1 MFDLNLDK
9 HLDSNEK
16 LLLFFRPSRKAYLFQ
31 YIVIGLIFASGI
43 FFLLMQAQTTLGV
56 LKVLNK
62 TLALIAFALVII
74 MLVRLEYRIWSRRYG
89 ITNERVMYSK
99 GIFYEKFHSAKYG
112 FITDIG
118 LTQSFW
124 DKIMNTGTLNLNTAG
139 TDFYEIRYRKVSDPY
154 KIKKMINDQVPSHA
168 ISPVTGQ
175 PIPQSVPKQVKIAEP
190 EKPITQKR
198 LVSKKK
204 K

>member
-1 MFDLNLDK
+1 
-9 HLDSNEK
+9 
-16 LLLFFRPSRKAYLFQ
+16 
-31 YIVIGLIFASGI
+31 
-43 FFLLMQAQTTLGV
+43 
-56 LKVLNK
+56 
-62 TLALIAFALVII
+62 
-74 MLVRLEYRIWSRRYG
+74 MLVRVEYRIWSRRYG
-89 ITNERVMYSK
+89 ITSERVMYSK

-112 FITDIG
+112 SITDIG
-118 LTQSFW
+118 LNQSFW

-175 PIPQSVPKQVKIAEP
+175 PILQPVPKQVKIAEP

-198 LVSKKK
+198 LASKKK